1 MARFSKIVLAL
12 AMLVGTAF
20 AAAPSAEWTHVYS
33 LDIPE
38 NANNQKGWDK
48 RKDIPYTIDNCKNFD
63 DSGVPFYKVAYEMI
77 LDGVTVWTEF
87 RKPQLV
93 DNDDGTPGEMMTAC
107 TSGLPVDWTYNTNVQ
122 GLAVRVTNGNE
133 DGSLDDLEREGE
145 VGSIEF
151 WSNCYGK
158 GEDGIWDHL
167 DHPDDRVDCYGSMQV
182 HHATGTVMAFNA
194 WSYNLLTEMGIGDC
208 PPGGSCHPD
217 WTFAQNAND
226 YDTRILNVYLKTVAD
241 APTPSPTPKPTDPPT
256 YTHPCEEDE
265 VVLSDGSCYN
275 PSTVSGMSA
284 SSVCSAGTVKGKNG
298 DCVKLCAD

>member
-1 MARFSKIVLAL
+1 
-12 AMLVGTAF
+12 
-20 AAAPSAEWTHVYS
+20 
-33 LDIPE
+33 
-38 NANNQKGWDK
+38 
-48 RKDIPYTIDNCKNFD
+48 
-63 DSGVPFYKVAYEMI
+63 MI

-87 RKPQLV
+87 KKPQLV

-122 GLAVRVTNGNE
+122 GLAVSVTNGNE

-145 VGSIEF
+145 DGSIEF

-158 GEDGIWDHL
+158 GEDGIWDHQDL
-167 DHPDDRVDCYGSMQV
+167 PDGRVDCYGSMQV

-217 WTFAQNAND
+217 WTFAQNSED

-241 APTPSPTPKPTDPPT
+241 APTPSPSASPTLKLS
-256 YTHPCEEDE
+256 YNHPCSENE
-265 VVLSDGSCYN
+265 VVMSDGSCYN
-275 PSTVSGMSA
+275 PNPDQEQSDAT
-284 SSVCSAGTVKGKNG
+284 T
-298 DCVKLCAD
+298 LCANSEVKTETGQCVNLCT